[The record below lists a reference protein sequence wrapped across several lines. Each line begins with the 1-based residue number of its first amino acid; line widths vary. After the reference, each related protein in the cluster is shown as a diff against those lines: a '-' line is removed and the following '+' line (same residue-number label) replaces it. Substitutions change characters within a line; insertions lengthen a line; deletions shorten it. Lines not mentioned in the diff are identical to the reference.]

1 VSADAVIDL
10 LSEEGAFNP
19 RLLSFRFP
27 ESVFDNV
34 SLMPRAFFGLLA
46 EGRGLSLDSLVND
59 DWRSDELAMH
69 RYNSLTPE
77 ERLEVHTVIG
87 YVLHETTHKVDLLI
101 SPFGVQYLGVLIHE
115 YLYLQ
120 SYVPRALDWPDLLV
134 ALRFLP
140 NLTDPPA
147 ELNRDAGLRSLW
159 ASLTE
164 VVRRELAWGDLGTL
178 RPARAQIE
186 TGWDGSVIG
195 PGDHFGAATM
205 IEPVMVLGA
214 VYSFRLAD
222 STWYLRPATIFEAK
236 ALANTMLYI
245 LDISGSV
252 DDVALYYR
260 RVYLVAKDD
269 LEPDYLFL
277 LDVLARM
284 HNQSDFESVLATG
297 DSAFVRHILVVA
309 SGLGWFALQAPP
321 AIPGR
326 DETPSAGSN
335 PMLRLFVGLKEI
347 MAYFRRDSDHGFVTL
362 ADILLDIETKRSFH
376 AFEQTTIDA
385 GLAACRDNM
394 SGLNT
399 LINGI
404 WNPDV
409 RGHFAKIIK
418 IMLPYFTDREDSY
431 VSRLGMPDN
440 GNPRTFVTNETEM
453 EPFFH
458 DHTPD
463 DAYADWLMMR
473 GALLF
478 SHAKPDEAFLARLGQ
493 HFQSRYLVVPCR
505 HCRLGFHDHWV
516 SPFGRNAVVRCPV
529 TGETD
534 EIDEQ
539 DMTFIAMPEGD

>member
-1 VSADAVIDL
+1 
-10 LSEEGAFNP
+10 
-19 RLLSFRFP
+19 
-27 ESVFDNV
+27 
-34 SLMPRAFFGLLA
+34 M
-46 EGRGLSLDSLVND
+46 
-59 DWRSDELAMH
+59 
-69 RYNSLTPE
+69 
-77 ERLEVHTVIG
+77 
-87 YVLHETTHKVDLLI
+87 
-101 SPFGVQYLGVLIHE
+101 QYLGVLIHE

-309 SGLGWFALQAPP
+309 SG
-321 AIPGR
+321 
-326 DETPSAGSN
+326 SAGSRCRRRRRFRVATRRLA
-335 PMLRLFVGLKEI
+335 PEAIRCSDSLSDSRKSWRLLSQGLRPR
-347 MAYFRRDSDHGFVTL
+347 FR
-362 ADILLDIETKRSFH
+362 
-376 AFEQTTIDA
+376 
-385 GLAACRDNM
+385 N
-394 SGLNT
+394 
-399 LINGI
+399 
-404 WNPDV
+404 
-409 RGHFAKIIK
+409 
-418 IMLPYFTDREDSY
+418 
-431 VSRLGMPDN
+431 SRRHPS
-440 GNPRTFVTNETEM
+440 R
-453 EPFFH
+453 H
-458 DHTPD
+458 
-463 DAYADWLMMR
+463 R
-473 GALLF
+473 
-478 SHAKPDEAFLARLGQ
+478 DEAF
-493 HFQSRYLVVPCR
+493 VPCVR
-505 HCRLGFHDHWV
+505 TDDDRRRACRV
-516 SPFGRNAVVRCPV
+516 P
-529 TGETD
+529 
-534 EIDEQ
+534 
-539 DMTFIAMPEGD
+539 